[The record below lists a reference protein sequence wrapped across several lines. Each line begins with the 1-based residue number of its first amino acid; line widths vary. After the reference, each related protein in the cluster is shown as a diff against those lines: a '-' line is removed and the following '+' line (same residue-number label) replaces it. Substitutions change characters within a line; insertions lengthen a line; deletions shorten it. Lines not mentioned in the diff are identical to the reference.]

1 MQSMNILEVE
11 SLSVRFGE
19 SSAKAVEE
27 ISFGLAKGETLGIA
41 GESVSGK
48 TASILSIL
56 GLLQRATV
64 EGSAKFEGQEL
75 IGAGNKL
82 LNGIRGKRIGLV
94 LQDPFAALDPVQT
107 VGHQISEG
115 LRASGWSKK
124 RAMQH
129 AVHLLEEVGVPS
141 ASERVNAYPHQF
153 SGGMRQRV
161 VIAMALA
168 QDPDILIADEPTT
181 ALDVRIQKQV
191 LDLMKQQCEN
201 RGMSLVII
209 THDLSIISHYTDRI
223 IIMYAGKIVEESTRL
238 KLFDRPLH
246 PYTQGLLDCLP
257 QIGNNENEY
266 LKTIRGQPPILGQ
279 LPSGCR
285 FHPRCSFAES
295 ACMHGP
301 NPPLIPIKWGILLA
315 YSWKSFFGYP
325 NDGSARR
332 NQRFNQ
338 AILARILLQ
347 SKNHR
352 FRRRQYFYRTWRNGR
367 PRRRIRL
374 RKIDSRAINRTFI
387 ARRFR
392 PDIF

>member
-1 MQSMNILEVE
+1 MQSVNILEVE

-41 GESVSGK
+41 GESGSGK

-257 QIGNNENEY
+257 QLGNNENEY

-301 NPPLIPIKWGILLA
+301 NPPLIPIKWGH
-315 YSWKSFFGYP
+315 
-325 NDGSARR
+325 SACI
-332 NQRFNQ
+332 QLEKF
-338 AILARILLQ
+338 
-347 SKNHR
+347 
-352 FRRRQYFYRTWRNGR
+352 
-367 PRRRIRL
+367 L
-374 RKIDSRAINRTFI
+374 RESQ
-387 ARRFR
+387 
-392 PDIF
+392 

>member
-1 MQSMNILEVE
+1 MQSVNILEVE

-19 SSAKAVEE
+19 SSEKAVDE

-41 GESVSGK
+41 GESGSGK

-56 GLLQRATV
+56 GLLQRATIK
-64 EGSAKFEGQEL
+64 GSAKFEGHEL
-75 IGAGNKL
+75 IGANNKL
-82 LNGIRGKRIGLV
+82 LNVIRGKRIGLV

-124 RAMQH
+124 RAMNH

-141 ASERVNAYPHQF
+141 ASQRVNAYPHQF

-191 LDLMKQQCEN
+191 LDLMKQQCES

-209 THDLSIISHYTDRI
+209 THDLGVISNYTDRI
-223 IIMYAGKIVEESTRL
+223 IIMYAGKIVEESARL
-238 KLFDRPLH
+238 KLFEQPLH

-257 QIGNNENEY
+257 KLGHSKNEY
-266 LKTIRGQPPILGQ
+266 LKTIGGQPPILGK

-285 FHPRCSFAES
+285 YHPRCSFTEPACTQGNNPPLVPVKWGRS
-295 ACMHGP
+295 ACMQ
-301 NPPLIPIKWGILLA
+301 LEK
-315 YSWKSFFGYP
+315 F
-325 NDGSARR
+325 
-332 NQRFNQ
+332 
-338 AILARILLQ
+338 
-347 SKNHR
+347 
-352 FRRRQYFYRTWRNGR
+352 
-367 PRRRIRL
+367 L
-374 RKIDSRAINRTFI
+374 RESQ
-387 ARRFR
+387 
-392 PDIF
+392 

>member
-1 MQSMNILEVE
+1 MHSVNILEVE

-19 SSAKAVEE
+19 SSAKAVDE

-41 GESVSGK
+41 GESGSGK

-64 EGSAKFEGQEL
+64 KGSAKFEGQEL
-75 IGAGNKL
+75 IGARNKV
-82 LNGIRGKRIGLV
+82 LNEIRGKRIGLV

-115 LRASGWSKK
+115 LRANGWSKN
-124 RAMQH
+124 RAMRH
-129 AVHLLEEVGVPS
+129 AIQLLEEVGVPS
-141 ASERVNAYPHQF
+141 ASQRVKAYPHQF

-168 QDPDILIADEPTT
+168 QDPDVLIADEPTT

-191 LDLMKQQCEN
+191 LELMKQQCES

-209 THDLSIISHYTDRI
+209 THDLGVISNYTDRI

-238 KLFDRPLH
+238 KLFDQPLH

-257 QIGNNENEY
+257 QIGSNENEY
-266 LKTIRGQPPILGQ
+266 LKTIGGQPPVPGK

-285 FHPRCSFAES
+285 YHPRCSFTES
-295 ACMHGP
+295 ACTQGST
-301 NPPLIPIKWGILLA
+301 PPLVPVKWGR
-315 YSWKSFFGYP
+315 
-325 NDGSARR
+325 SACI
-332 NQRFNQ
+332 QLEKF
-338 AILARILLQ
+338 LQ
-347 SKNHR
+347 ES
-352 FRRRQYFYRTWRNGR
+352 Q
-367 PRRRIRL
+367 
-374 RKIDSRAINRTFI
+374 
-387 ARRFR
+387 
-392 PDIF
+392 

>member
-1 MQSMNILEVE
+1 MQSVNILEVE

-41 GESVSGK
+41 GESGSGK

-82 LNGIRGKRIGLV
+82 LNRIRGKRIGLV

-107 VGHQISEG
+107 VGYQISEG
-115 LRASGWSKK
+115 LRANGWSKK
-124 RAMQH
+124 RAMGHSIQ
-129 AVHLLEEVGVPS
+129 LLEEVGVPL
-141 ASERVNAYPHQF
+141 APQRVNAYPHQF

-201 RGMSLVII
+201 RGMSLIVI
-209 THDLSIISHYTDRI
+209 THDLGIISHYTDRI

-238 KLFDRPLH
+238 KLFDQPLH

-257 QIGNNENEY
+257 QIGSNGNDY

-285 FHPRCSFAES
+285 YHPRCSFAES
-295 ACMHGP
+295 ACTYGP
-301 NPPLIPIKWGILLA
+301 HPPLIPIKWGRSACIQLGKFLD
-315 YSWKSFFGYP
+315 KS
-325 NDGSARR
+325 A
-332 NQRFNQ
+332 
-338 AILARILLQ
+338 
-347 SKNHR
+347 
-352 FRRRQYFYRTWRNGR
+352 
-367 PRRRIRL
+367 
-374 RKIDSRAINRTFI
+374 
-387 ARRFR
+387 
-392 PDIF
+392 